1 MSMMS
6 IRELERVRRAADLY
20 ELSASL
26 WLRYMS

>member
-6 IRELERVRRAADLY
+6 MRELERVRRAADLY
-20 ELSASL
+20 EPSASI

>member
-1 MSMMS
+1 MMS

-20 ELSASL
+20 ELSASI